1 MIVLARMSG
10 PRVLGLGS
18 RVHFVA
24 LYVEEFHH
32 HASLNKCHK
41 SVQTSP
47 QRCPSSIA
55 YDLVY

>member
-24 LYVEEFHH
+24 LHVEEFHY
-32 HASLNKCHK
+32 HASLDKCHK
-41 SVQTSP
+41 STQIPP
-47 QRCPSSIA
+47 QRCPSGIV
-55 YDLVY
+55 YDLAY